1 MQKELASNG
10 RNSAH
15 GVKSKLPLSE
25 RIHHF
30 TWANFT
36 LTMSTGG
43 IALLLSE
50 TPHRFRGLETLG
62 TIVFILN
69 LVFFLVLVAA
79 LATRFVLFPK
89 AFLGSLRHVTES
101 LFVPTFWLSFATII
115 SNTARYGVPS
125 TGAWM
130 PPTLRVLFWIYC
142 ASTLLWAVFHY
153 HALFTSSKLTLR
165 DMTPAWLLPIFP
177 IMLAGT
183 VSSAVSP
190 SQDPHHAVPILI
202 AGLTFQGLGFIVA
215 VFMYS
220 NYIGRLMTAGLPRP
234 SARPGMFIAVGPPSF
249 TGLAIIGMA
258 NAALEK
264 LPEHYIVG
272 TEAVNTAAVAKVIAV
287 LMAIF
292 LWALAFFFFCISLVA
307 VVVGAKTMNF
317 HLSWWSFVFPN
328 TGFVIITISIGTAIN
343 SEAILWVTSVE
354 TAILVLM
361 WLLVGIRHALAIWR
375 HEILWPGKD
384 EDHDE

>member
-1 MQKELASNG
+1 
-10 RNSAH
+10 
-15 GVKSKLPLSE
+15 
-25 RIHHF
+25 
-30 TWANFT
+30 
-36 LTMSTGG
+36 
-43 IALLLSE
+43 
-50 TPHRFRGLETLG
+50 
-62 TIVFILN
+62 
-69 LVFFLVLVAA
+69 
-79 LATRFVLFPK
+79 
-89 AFLGSLRHVTES
+89 
-101 LFVPTFWLSFATII
+101 
-115 SNTARYGVPS
+115 
-125 TGAWM
+125 M
-130 PPTLRVLFWIYC
+130 PPTLRALFWIYC

-258 NAALEK
+258 NVALEK

-292 LWALAFFFFCISLVA
+292 LWALAFFFFCISVVA
-307 VVVGAKTMNF
+307 VVVGTNKMNF

-328 TGFVIITISIGTAIN
+328 TGFVIITISIGTAIK
-343 SEAILWVTSVE
+343 SEVILWVTSVE
-354 TAILVLM
+354 TVILVLM

>member
-1 MQKELASNG
+1 MAPSYFPDNASRHCLLRG
-10 RNSAH
+10 
-15 GVKSKLPLSE
+15 
-25 RIHHF
+25 F
-30 TWANFT
+30 
-36 LTMSTGG
+36 ST
-43 IALLLSE
+43 
-50 TPHRFRGLETLG
+50 
-62 TIVFILN
+62 
-69 LVFFLVLVAA
+69 
-79 LATRFVLFPK
+79 
-89 AFLGSLRHVTES
+89 
-101 LFVPTFWLSFATII
+101 
-115 SNTARYGVPS
+115 
-125 TGAWM
+125 
-130 PPTLRVLFWIYC
+130 
-142 ASTLLWAVFHY
+142 
-153 HALFTSSKLTLR
+153 
-165 DMTPAWLLPIFP
+165 
-177 IMLAGT
+177 
-183 VSSAVSP
+183 
-190 SQDPHHAVPILI
+190 QDPHHAVPILI

-220 NYIGRLMTAGLPRP
+220 NYIGRLMTAGLPSP
-234 SARPGMFIAVGPPSF
+234 SVRPGMFIAVGPPSF
-249 TGLAIIGMA
+249 TGLAIVGMA